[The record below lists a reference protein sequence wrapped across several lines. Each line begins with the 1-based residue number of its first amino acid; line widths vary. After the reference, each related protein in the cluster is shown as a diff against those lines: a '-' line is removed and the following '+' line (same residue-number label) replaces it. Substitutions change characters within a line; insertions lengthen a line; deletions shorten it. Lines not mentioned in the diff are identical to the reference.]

1 MNDLDQLE
9 KNLRNSISDFDAK
22 YAFAR
27 TRLALAIQIAEERE
41 KAGISQ
47 KELASKLNT
56 SQSVI
61 SRIENGK
68 QNISLDMLQKIAE
81 ALGKKQIQIVSH
93 RKDAKYAKI
102 NNRKNILFILAS
114 NLFPYF
120 SGYFKVFFALSASL
134 R

>member
-1 MNDLDQLE
+1 MNDLDILE
-9 KNLRNSISDFDAK
+9 KNLRNSIRDFDTK
-22 YAFAR
+22 YAFAK

-47 KELASKLNT
+47 KELAIKLNT

-81 ALGKKQIQIVSH
+81 ALGKKQIQIV
-93 RKDAKYAKI
+93 
-102 NNRKNILFILAS
+102 
-114 NLFPYF
+114 F
-120 SGYFKVFFALSASL
+120 S
-134 R
+134 